1 MEGCH
6 FPGSPEHQ
14 GRRGTPCPADPLQ
27 LPCFLGPFLIALPEM
42 SPRPSHPSSASCSLG
57 HPSLPRGS
65 IGCSHT
71 LSLLLAH
78 EPHPLDQ
85 QGFTELPAHRTPAR
99 RRVGVDQAG
108 KQSPGAPS
116 QRARLCCF
124 PSSVFCSVA
133 QTRTQKSVNELLNVS
148 KQIDLFDSQK
158 LICLFYKVVSK
169 YTKTSTSDKV

>member
-1 MEGCH
+1 M
-6 FPGSPEHQ
+6 PGSPEHQ
-14 GRRGTPCPADPLQ
+14 GRRGTPSPADPFQ
-27 LPCFLGPFLIALPEM
+27 LPCFLGQFLIALPEM
-42 SPRPSHPSSASCSLG
+42 SPPPSHPSSASCSLG

-65 IGCSHT
+65 VGCSHT

-85 QGFTELPAHRTPAR
+85 QGFTELPAHRTPAP

-108 KQSPGAPS
+108 RQSLGAPS
-116 QRARLCCF
+116 RRARLCCF
-124 PSSVFCSVA
+124 PSSVSCSVA

-158 LICLFYKVVSK
+158 LICLFYKVVPK
-169 YTKTSTSDKV
+169 HTKTSTSDKVV